1 MCQECVIEVSPDRGN
16 ITVESGFYPLNM
28 KKCKNC
34 QTFSTP
40 KTTDYVNDETEDST
54 SITIT
59 YNHTC
64 SKCNHLIA
72 SHEYTYQL
80 NDGYHEYTMNC
91 DLCGMGEANVSVLP
105 VDPKK
110 ILESYS

>member
-16 ITVESGFYPLNM
+16 VTVESGFYPLNM

-40 KTTDYVNDETEDST
+40 KTSDYVNEETEDSS

-59 YNHTC
+59 YNRNIFTININIYY
-64 SKCNHLIA
+64 SQKKNFFF
-72 SHEYTYQL
+72 
-80 NDGYHEYTMNC
+80 
-91 DLCGMGEANVSVLP
+91 NVLYI
-105 VDPKK
+105 K
-110 ILESYS
+110 IINNKNIYIFFYFFRYL